1 MRKII
6 SKYEENKNKKI
17 KQYVVGGILI
27 FIMLFST
34 LGYSFLGG
42 TDSHTNK
49 IIYNDL
55 EFVNQNN
62 FWFLN
67 NGGAEYV
74 FKYNPRQIDFRD
86 ISELKDINNYYGKP
100 LYISSKNK
108 EAELEIARNLYSI
121 VQRIQHACLKNR
133 ECTENLP
140 EKTCEDNFIIIEES
154 NNPSITQEDN
164 CVIIKSPKKDLLKTI
179 DEFLFNILEIK

>member
-6 SKYEENKNKKI
+6 SKHEENKNKKV

-42 TDSHTNK
+42 TDNNVK
-49 IIYNDL
+49 KVIYNNL

-62 FWFLN
+62 LWFLN
-67 NGGAEYV
+67 NEFV
-74 FKYNPRQIDFRD
+74 FEYNPRQINFKE
-86 ISELKDINNYYGKP
+86 IPELKDIDNYYGKP

-108 EAELEIARNLYSI
+108 EAELEISRNLYQI
-121 VQRIQHACLKNR
+121 VQRIQSACLINK

-154 NNPSITQEDN
+154 NNTLIIQEDN
-164 CVIIKSPKKDLLKTI
+164 CVIIQSPKKDLLKTT
-179 DEFLFNILEIK
+179 DEFLFNILKIKE